1 MLSLPQVQPK
11 VRSERSKMSIRF
23 DLTDLRLFLHV
34 AEAASI
40 TQGANRTNM
49 TLASA
54 SERIRAMEEALGV
67 ALLVRKPRGVQLT
80 PAGSALERHARI
92 VMQDLEDMRGD
103 LNNFAK
109 GLRCRVHV
117 LANTVATVEFL
128 PPALAVF
135 LAAHPNIDID
145 LEQRHSREIIRAI
158 GEGGAEIGIIAE
170 AVDSAEELETFPFA
184 EDRLV
189 LVTPRQHALSEHRE
203 IAFRETLDHDFV
215 GFVAGTALQ
224 ETLDHHAARS
234 GRRLKLRVRLNSFD
248 SIARM
253 VESGIGVAVLP
264 DRAARRYQQSMAI
277 QIVALTDGWAPRHFT
292 ICVRS
297 FTALPTHAKW
307 LVEFL
312 KHHSSGIQ

>member
-1 MLSLPQVQPK
+1 
-11 VRSERSKMSIRF
+11 
-23 DLTDLRLFLHV
+23 
-34 AEAASI
+34 
-40 TQGANRTNM
+40 
-49 TLASA
+49 
-54 SERIRAMEEALGV
+54 
-67 ALLVRKPRGVQLT
+67 
-80 PAGSALERHARI
+80 
-92 VMQDLEDMRGD
+92 MR
-103 LNNFAK
+103 
-109 GLRCRVHV
+109 V

-145 LEQRHSREIIRAI
+145 LEQRHSREVIRAI
-158 GEGGAEIGIIAE
+158 GEGVAEIGIIAE

-224 ETLDHHAARS
+224 ETLDRHAARA
-234 GRRLKLRVRLNSFD
+234 GRRLKLRVRLNSFN

-297 FTALPTHAKW
+297 FAALPPHAKW

>member
-1 MLSLPQVQPK
+1 
-11 VRSERSKMSIRF
+11 MSIRF

-40 TQGANRTNM
+40 TQGASRANM
-49 TLASA
+49 ALASA
-54 SERIRAMEEALGV
+54 SERIRAMEETLGV
-67 ALLVRKPRGVQLT
+67 ALLERKARGVQLT

-92 VMQDLEDMRGD
+92 VMQNLEEMRGD
-103 LNNFAK
+103 LNNFAQ
-109 GLRCRVHV
+109 GLRCHVRV

-128 PPALAVF
+128 PPALAAF
-135 LAAHPNIDID
+135 LAAHPNIDVD
-145 LEQRHSREIIRAI
+145 LEQRHSREVIRAVA
-158 GEGGAEIGIIAE
+158 EGVADIGIIAE
-170 AVDSAEELETFPFA
+170 AVDPAEELETFPFA

-189 LVTPRQHALSEHRE
+189 LVTPREHPLSGYRE

-224 ETLDHHAARS
+224 ETLDHHAARF
-234 GRRLKLRVRLNSFD
+234 GRRLKLRVRLNNFD

-253 VESGIGVAVLP
+253 AESGIGIAVLP
-264 DRAARRYQQSMAI
+264 ERAARRYQQSMAI

-297 FTALPTHAKW
+297 FASLPPHAKW
-307 LVEFL
+307 LVECL
-312 KHHSSGIQ
+312 NRHSSGVS